1 MKQFFT
7 LLMLLV
13 ASVSFAQVKEIT
25 SLSEVPNN
33 GRPYVIKAYADWC
46 GPCRYYTPIFHEASE
61 KFAGKVDF
69 YMINIDNE
77 KAKPFCRKFNIQA
90 IPETIIF
97 RSSETFDNLTGAQSL
112 DDLVEKITEVTGVK
126 PAK

>member
-13 ASVSFAQVKEIT
+13 ASVSFAEVKEIT
-25 SLSEVPNN
+25 SLSEITDN

-61 KFAGKVDF
+61 KFAGEIDF

-77 KAKPFCRKFNIQA
+77 KARPFCRKFNIRA
-90 IPETIIF
+90 IPETFIF
-97 RSSETFDNLTGAQSL
+97 KSPNTFDNLSGAQSL
-112 DDLVEKITEVTGVK
+112 DDLIEAITTVTGVK
-126 PAK
+126 PK